1 MATNESKMIV
11 ISSLF
16 TGLAKRSRQEG
27 EEEAGNCHIDNNK
40 IPILDKHFRAV
51 GIYSAGKN

>member
-16 TGLAKRSRQEG
+16 TGLAKDRGRK

-40 IPILDKHFRAV
+40 IPILDKQVHTYV
-51 GIYSAGKN
+51 EP